1 LIRPDG
7 FAARLVAE
15 QGTLHASDGSVVGR
29 EGEELDDLG
38 ICETRDG
45 VPIVASVGLMTY
57 R

>member
-1 LIRPDG
+1 MIRPDG
-7 FAARLVAE
+7 FAVRLVAE